1 METTESAAAILELV
15 PIVPQRL
22 RDARVAKGMTQYEL
36 AAAAGSTSQ
45 TDVSK
50 RERVPGSMSRRKFED
65 LARAL
70 NVSEAW
76 LSGLSNVQERGTPS
90 AATSQPVVR
99 LVPPP
104 VAEDD
109 EAVNE
114 PTAAKEVPVPLLR
127 THPDRESEA
136 EIQARFAPKPTAKP
150 PTTVPVLETA
160 VGLEDI
166 LAILQEEQEHG
177 LVEAAAKVA
186 RCEGVMR
193 EGEREITEA
202 LSYGRLAFDEYH
214 TALRADVQGQLRAR
228 ITGKPQVLRAPSAAN
243 MVIDQMV
250 SLEAVVGNLIK
261 RLRIAIHSDMP
272 ISTAPVTPEP
282 RVAQET
288 PVTARVEQPVTT
300 SAPVAAPPA
309 PPAATVASPAPK
321 PAQVVAKAAP
331 GAVVVKQKGKDE
343 DEDYRVP
350 DLTPDSV
357 GRVIMVGGQYP
368 PHIDVVRLAKREC
381 NVDLEWISTKERKVD
396 GLVARL
402 KNGTP
407 DIKGLLVITSHIGHD
422 VSGKVRLAAVSGK
435 IPTSHV
441 QSHGHGQIVKEI
453 RKFLATPR
461 PS

>member
-1 METTESAAAILELV
+1 M
-15 PIVPQRL
+15 
-22 RDARVAKGMTQYEL
+22 
-36 AAAAGSTSQ
+36 
-45 TDVSK
+45 
-50 RERVPGSMSRRKFED
+50 
-65 LARAL
+65 
-70 NVSEAW
+70 
-76 LSGLSNVQERGTPS
+76 
-90 AATSQPVVR
+90 
-99 LVPPP
+99 
-104 VAEDD
+104 
-109 EAVNE
+109 
-114 PTAAKEVPVPLLR
+114 
-127 THPDRESEA
+127 
-136 EIQARFAPKPTAKP
+136 
-150 PTTVPVLETA
+150 
-160 VGLEDI
+160 
-166 LAILQEEQEHG
+166 
-177 LVEAAAKVA
+177 EAAAKVA

-214 TALRADVQGQLRAR
+214 TALRADVLGQLRAR
-228 ITGKPQVLRAPSAAN
+228 VTGKSQVLRAPEAAN

-250 SLEAVVGNLIK
+250 SLEAVVSSLIK
-261 RLRIAIHSDMP
+261 RLRVAIYSDMP
-272 ISTAPVTPEP
+272 MSTAPVTPEP
-282 RVAQET
+282 RVAQEVVA
-288 PVTARVEQPVTT
+288 PQVEQTVPKA
-300 SAPVAAPPA
+300 APVAASPTPT
-309 PPAATVASPAPK
+309 AAVASPAPK

-343 DEDYRVP
+343 DEEYKVP
-350 DLTPDSV
+350 ALTPDSV

-368 PHIDVVRLAKREC
+368 PHVDVVRLAKREC
-381 NVDLEWISTKERKVD
+381 NIDLEWISTKERKVD

>member
-1 METTESAAAILELV
+1 METTTESAAAILELV

-36 AAAAGSTSQ
+36 AAAAGTTSQ

-65 LARAL
+65 IARAL
-70 NVSEAW
+70 DVSEAW
-76 LSGLSNVQERGTPS
+76 LSGMSEVKERTEAPK
-90 AATSQPVVR
+90 PVVR
-99 LVPPP
+99 LVPKPEIE
-104 VAEDD
+104 EDD
-109 EAVNE
+109 AVDE
-114 PTAAKEVPVPLLR
+114 PPPARPVPVPVLQ

-136 EIQARFAPKPTAKP
+136 VIQARFAPKPQEPKATPKAAR
-150 PTTVPVLETA
+150 VAVLETA

-202 LSYGRLAFDEYH
+202 LGYGRLAFDEYH
-214 TALRADVQGQLRAR
+214 TALRADVLGQLRAR
-228 ITGKPQVLRAPSAAN
+228 ITGKSQVLRAPEAAN

-250 SLEAVVGNLIK
+250 SLEAVVGSLIK
-261 RLRIAIHSDMP
+261 RLRVAIYSDMP
-272 ISTAPVTPEP
+272 MTTAPVTPEP
-282 RVAQET
+282 RATPET
-288 PVTARVEQPVTT
+288 VETPTAAPPVTAPPVV
-300 SAPVAAPPA
+300 APV
-309 PPAATVASPAPK
+309 PAAK
-321 PAQVVAKAAP
+321 PAVVAKAAP

-343 DEDYRVP
+343 DEEYKVP
-350 DLTPDSV
+350 ALTPDSV

-368 PHIDVVRLAKREC
+368 PHVDVVRLAKREC
-381 NVDLEWISTKERKVD
+381 NIDLEWISTKERKVD